1 MNKEMLDM
9 ASLAIDTAKR
19 AGANAC
25 RVAIGS
31 QRNVEVS
38 YRERKPE
45 TIKEASTRDLQIT
58 LFVDGRYSVQGTSD
72 LRPQALSRFI
82 TDAVAMTR
90 LLAEDPYRSLP
101 DPRYYAGRVER
112 DLGLCDAAYAGLAP
126 ASRHDLARAVEAAAV
141 AKGGAK
147 LVSVTAQVQDGR
159 GEDLLLASNG
169 FQGFSESTY
178 HVAGAMVTVQD
189 EGDRRPAGYQF
200 AVCVNRGDLP
210 RPEAIGAEAVSRT
223 LAMLGGRKIP
233 TETLPIIVENRNVSR
248 ILGGLL
254 GAMTGRAVQQK
265 QSFLADKQG
274 QKIGSDL
281 LTLVDEPLLERGL
294 GSGFYD
300 GDGITATRR
309 TMIDA
314 GVLREFYVD
323 WYYSRKLNW
332 EPTTAGPTNL
342 IIPPGRRSV
351 PEIMK
356 DLGRGIFITEFIGGN
371 NNTTTGDASVGIGG
385 QLFDNGAPVHPVA
398 EMNIAANALEFWPK
412 LIEVANDPYPYSSQR
427 LPSLVFRDVVVS
439 GA

>member
-1 MNKEMLDM
+1 MNKEMLDL

-25 RVAIGS
+25 RAAISS

-58 LFVDGRYSVQGTSD
+58 LFVDGRYSAQGTSD

-101 DPRYYAGRVER
+101 DPKYYAGLVER
-112 DLGLCDAAYAGLAP
+112 DLGLCDPAYARMEP
-126 ASRHDLARAVEAAAV
+126 AHRHDMARAIEAASF

-147 LVSVTAQVQDGR
+147 LVSVTSQVQDGR

-178 HVAGAMVTVQD
+178 YVAGAMVTAQD
-189 EGDRRPAGYQF
+189 EGDRRPAGAHF

-210 RPEAIGAEAVSRT
+210 RPESIGAEAVSRT
-223 LAMLGGRKIP
+223 LAMFGGRKIA
-233 TETLPIIVENRNVSR
+233 TATLPIIVENRIAPR
-248 ILGGLL
+248 LLGGLL
-254 GAMTGRAVQQK
+254 GAMSGRSVQQK
-265 QSFLADKQG
+265 QSFLADRKG
-274 QKIGSDL
+274 QKIGSDS
-281 LTLVDEPLLERGL
+281 LTLVDDPFIERGL
-294 GSGFYD
+294 GSRLHD
-300 GDGITATRR
+300 GDGITAARR
-309 TMIDA
+309 AMIEA

-323 WYYSRKLNW
+323 WYYSRKLDC
-332 EPTTAGPTNL
+332 EPTTGGPSNL

-371 NNTTTGDASVGIGG
+371 NNTTTGDASVGIAG
-385 QLFDNGAPVHPVA
+385 QLFENGAPVHPVA
-398 EMNIAANALEFWPK
+398 EMNIAGNALEFWPK